1 MWGGTTHLTYIFQ
14 TILFIYS
21 LVYISYYHLI
31 FSDDLYETIFL
42 GFNKIIYLQIVK
54 SSSIK
59 HLDFIGHI
67 SHDYMTMIYSKK
79 ENPYLR
85 RVMPSFEWF
94 PECALL
100 FYMFLSYGLFQTVPN

>member
-1 MWGGTTHLTYIFQ
+1 MICMKQPF
-14 TILFIYS
+14 
-21 LVYISYYHLI
+21 LVLI
-31 FSDDLYETIFL
+31 K
-42 GFNKIIYLQIVK
+42 KIIYLQIVK

-85 RVMPSFEWF
+85 RIMP
-94 PECALL
+94 
-100 FYMFLSYGLFQTVPN
+100 